1 MPWDEGGKVK
11 VQVERGSLLQHA
23 FEGFSALPAEKF
35 RNVFEIEFLGEPGL
49 DCGGVAREFY
59 ELTSA
64 ALFNPDVGLFE
75 AGGAGGGCS
84 MAINPVS
91 DMLVSTEAHSH
102 LEHFAFAGRLLGKAL
117 FDGFTVKPHLVRP
130 LYMHLLGWPVRFA
143 DLEHIDADSCVTRS
157 LLTASYCFLV
167 LLLTTDLLPIL
178 VLFPPH
184 FSTCVFA
191 NQVQLAA
198 AARGDGARR
207 DREPRPRLL
216 RDGVRRLAARRGA
229 LPGGRRA
236 RRGRRQP
243 AGVPR
248 GDDALQAAGHGA
260 PAGTCLLTS
269 DRNLRL
275 LLTRDSLTPSSFPF
289 PLTSFSTCCL
299 FVAAR
304 GAQTAALLRGFYD
317 VLPEVLLSV
326 FDFQE
331 LELLLCGLPE
341 IDLGDWRL
349 HTEYRGLLER
359 KGAAH
364 KVAGW
369 FWDAVEA
376 MDEEKRA
383 RLLQFVTGG

>member
-1 MPWDEGGKVK
+1 VPWDEGGKVK

-157 LLTASYCFLV
+157 LLTASAFSFFY
-167 LLLTTDLLPIL
+167 LLPTYSL
-178 VLFPPH
+178 YLF
-184 FSTCVFA
+184 C
-191 NQVQLAA
+191 
-198 AARGDGARR
+198 
-207 DREPRPRLL
+207 
-216 RDGVRRLAARRGA
+216 
-229 LPGGRRA
+229 
-236 RRGRRQP
+236 
-243 AGVPR
+243 
-248 GDDALQAAGHGA
+248 
-260 PAGTCLLTS
+260 
-269 DRNLRL
+269 
-275 LLTRDSLTPSSFPF
+275 F
-289 PLTSFSTCCL
+289 PLTSLLVCLPTRYNSLRQLAAMAPEEIESLGLDFSVMESVVSRRVVELCPAGAERDVDGGNLQEYLEAMTRFKL
-299 FVAAR
+299 LGMAR
-304 GAQTAALLRGFYD
+304 LQVLAYLLAI
-317 VLPEVLLSV
+317 EISV
-326 FDFQE
+326 F
-331 LELLLCGLPE
+331 
-341 IDLGDWRL
+341 
-349 HTEYRGLLER
+349 Y
-359 KGAAH
+359 
-364 KVAGW
+364 
-369 FWDAVEA
+369 
-376 MDEEKRA
+376 
-383 RLLQFVTGG
+383 